1 VSRAFGFIL
10 KTREKLYETGVFETK
25 RLDHP
30 VISIGNLTLG
40 GTGKTPLVIAIAS
53 RLRDDGWKPVVLSRG
68 YKRTTSGLRIV
79 SRGDGPVG
87 TWQESGDEPF
97 LIARRVPG
105 AAVVVGA
112 DRYDAGRLAE
122 REKLG
127 NVFILDDGFQHR
139 RLFRDVDLVAIDP
152 AEWNAGERL
161 LPTGRWR
168 EPKNAI
174 YRAHAA
180 CVQENGPQPKLPI
193 PAFVIRT
200 QIEGIYRGSEE
211 LPVETLHGVDVVALG
226 GIAKP
231 ERFFSTLETLG
242 LRLARRVAFRDHH
255 VYTRRDVEALGDGL
269 LITTEK
275 DAVRLEGAG
284 VLGFVHLRVSANI
297 PEFDRLMELIDSRI
311 GNQTKPRA

>member
-30 VISIGNLTLG
+30 VISVGNLTLG
-40 GTGKTPLVIAIAS
+40 GTGKTPLVIAIAA

-79 SRGDGPVG
+79 SRGDGPAG

-97 LIARRVPG
+97 LIARRAPG

-122 REKLG
+122 REELG
-127 NVFILDDGFQHR
+127 NIFILDDGFQHR

-152 AEWNAGERL
+152 VEWNAGERL

-168 EPKNAI
+168 ERKNAI

-180 CVQENGPQPKLPI
+180 CVQENGPQPQLPI

-211 LPVETLHGVDVVALG
+211 LPVKTLHGVDVVALA

-255 VYTRRDVEALGDGL
+255 VYTRRDVDALGGGL

-275 DAVRLEGAG
+275 DAVRLEDAG
-284 VLGFVHLRVSANI
+284 VQGFVHLRVSANI